1 MSVHT
6 LPQRDPLETSRG
18 PINDW
23 RYVAAGMLAV
33 LPVVLAIVIIK
44 FWGG

>member
-1 MSVHT
+1 MTTKSNA
-6 LPQRDPLETSRG
+6 PRPRG